1 MIMIRNSK
9 IIATLGDAT
18 DKVLRKIVE
27 GAADAV
33 LIDSYYGNNEQN
45 VERIEKVKTLREEVG
60 RDLAIIYDVDH
71 IYAKNKYK
79 LIRIDDENVDFACAN
94 DVDFVACPFVGN
106 LEEITKVKEL
116 IKSHGKNIGI
126 IVKIDCKDGYDNLD
140 GILEIADAIMINR
153 DELGV
158 DISYED
164 LPGIQ
169 KEIVRR
175 ANEAAKVVI
184 LTTQMLYSMVYNP
197 RPTRAEVSDVANAIF
212 DGVDA
217 VMLTEETAIG
227 DYPCEALETVDRII
241 RTVEKNNAVDAER
254 FEVEG
259 YKMSISHAV
268 SMTTKHLLEAVDVK
282 SIVTYTKSGTTARFI
297 VRYRPNVPVLAV
309 LPDRES
315 ARKLVITRG
324 IVPYIEPKMLSMEE
338 MLSNASSYSKKVGLA
353 EVGDLILI
361 TAGQPDT
368 GRGTVPPTDFVYISK
383 VD

>member
-1 MIMIRNSK
+1 MIRNSK
-9 IIATLGDAT
+9 IIATIGDAT

-33 LIDSYYGNNEQN
+33 LIDSYYGSNEQN
-45 VERIEKVKTLREEVG
+45 VERIEKVKALREEVG

-79 LIRIDDENVDFACAN
+79 LIRIDEENVDFACVN
-94 DVDFVACPFVGN
+94 NVDFVACPFVGN

-140 GILEIADAIMINR
+140 DILGIADAIMINR

-297 VRYRPNVPVLAV
+297 ARYRPNIPVLAV

-315 ARKLVITRG
+315 ARKLIITRG

-338 MLSNASSYSKKVGLA
+338 MLSNASAYSKEVGLA
-353 EVGDLILI
+353 EVGDSILI

-368 GRGTVPPTDFVYISK
+368 GKGTVPPTDFVYISK

>member
-1 MIMIRNSK
+1 MIRNSK
-9 IIATLGDAT
+9 IIATIGDAT

-33 LIDSYYGNNEQN
+33 LIDSYYGSNEQN
-45 VERIEKVKTLREEVG
+45 VERIEKVKALREEVG

-79 LIRIDDENVDFACAN
+79 LIRIDEENVDFACLN

-116 IKSHGKNIGI
+116 IKSYGKNIGI

-140 GILEIADAIMINR
+140 DILEISDAIMINR

-175 ANEAAKVVI
+175 ANEATKVVI

-241 RTVEKNNAVDAER
+241 RTVEKNNAVGAER

-297 VRYRPNVPVLAV
+297 ARYRPNVPVLAV

-338 MLSNASSYSKKVGLA
+338 MLSNASLYSKKVGLA
-353 EVGDLILI
+353 EVGDSILI

-368 GRGTVPPTDFVYISK
+368 GKGTVPPTDFVYISK

>member
-1 MIMIRNSK
+1 MIRNSK
-9 IIATLGDAT
+9 IIATIGDAT

-45 VERIEKVKTLREEVG
+45 VERIEKVKALREEAG

-79 LIRIDDENVDFACAN
+79 LIRIDEENVDFACVN

-116 IKSHGKNIGI
+116 IKLHGKNIGI
-126 IVKIDCKDGYDNLD
+126 IVKIDCKDGYENLD
-140 GILEIADAIMINR
+140 DILEIADAIMINR

-158 DISYED
+158 DISYEN

-254 FEVEG
+254 FEVDG

-282 SIVTYTKSGTTARFI
+282 NIVTYTKSGTTVRFI
-297 VRYRPNVPVLAV
+297 ARYRPNIPVLAV

-315 ARKLVITRG
+315 ARKLIITRG

-338 MLSNASSYSKKVGLA
+338 MLSNASAYSKEVGLA
-353 EVGDLILI
+353 EVGDSILI

-368 GRGTVPPTDFVYISK
+368 GKGTVPPTDFVYISK

>member
-1 MIMIRNSK
+1 MIRNSK
-9 IIATLGDAT
+9 IIATIGDAT

-27 GAADAV
+27 DAADAV
-33 LIDSYYGNNEQN
+33 LIDSYYGSNEQN
-45 VERIEKVKTLREEVG
+45 VERIEKVKALREEAG

-79 LIRIDDENVDFACAN
+79 LIRIDEENVDFACLN

-106 LEEITKVKEL
+106 LEEITKVKEF

-140 GILEIADAIMINR
+140 DILEIADAIMINR

-297 VRYRPNVPVLAV
+297 ARYRPNVPVLAV

-324 IVPYIEPKMLSMEE
+324 IVPYIEPKMLSTEE
-338 MLSNASSYSKKVGLA
+338 MLSNASLYSKKVGLA
-353 EVGDLILI
+353 EVGDSILI

-368 GRGTVPPTDFVYISK
+368 GKGTVPPTDFVYISK

>member
-1 MIMIRNSK
+1 MIRNSK
-9 IIATLGDAT
+9 IIATIGDAT

-33 LIDSYYGNNEQN
+33 LIDSYYGSNEQN
-45 VERIEKVKTLREEVG
+45 VERIEKVKALREEVG

-79 LIRIDDENVDFACAN
+79 LIRIDEENVDFACAN

-116 IKSHGKNIGI
+116 VKSHGKNIGI

-140 GILEIADAIMINR
+140 DILGIADAIMINR

-297 VRYRPNVPVLAV
+297 ARYRPNIPVLAV

-315 ARKLVITRG
+315 ARKLIITRG

-338 MLSNASSYSKKVGLA
+338 MLSNASAYSKEVGLA
-353 EVGDLILI
+353 EVGDSILI

-368 GRGTVPPTDFVYISK
+368 GKGTVPPTDFVYISK

>member
-1 MIMIRNSK
+1 MIRNSK
-9 IIATLGDAT
+9 IIATIGDAT

-33 LIDSYYGNNEQN
+33 LIDSYYGSNEQN
-45 VERIEKVKTLREEVG
+45 VERIEKVKALREEVG

-79 LIRIDDENVDFACAN
+79 LIRIDEENVDFACVN

-116 IKSHGKNIGI
+116 IKSHKKNIGI

-140 GILEIADAIMINR
+140 DILEIADAIMINR

-297 VRYRPNVPVLAV
+297 ARYRPNVPVLAV

-315 ARKLVITRG
+315 ARKLIITRG

-338 MLSNASSYSKKVGLA
+338 MLSNASAYSKEVGLA
-353 EVGDLILI
+353 EVGDSILI

-368 GRGTVPPTDFVYISK
+368 GKGTVPPTDFVYISK

>member
-1 MIMIRNSK
+1 MIRNSK
-9 IIATLGDAT
+9 IIATIGDAT

-33 LIDSYYGNNEQN
+33 LIDSYYGSNEQN
-45 VERIEKVKTLREEVG
+45 VERIEKVKAQREEVG

-79 LIRIDDENVDFACAN
+79 LIRIDEENVDFACVN

-116 IKSHGKNIGI
+116 IKLHGKNIGI

-227 DYPCEALETVDRII
+227 DYPCEALETLDRII

-297 VRYRPNVPVLAV
+297 ARYRPNVPVLAV

-338 MLSNASSYSKKVGLA
+338 MLSNASSYSKKVELA

-368 GRGTVPPTDFVYISK
+368 GKGTVPPTDFVYVSK

>member
-1 MIMIRNSK
+1 MIRNSK
-9 IIATLGDAT
+9 IIATIGDAT

-45 VERIEKVKTLREEVG
+45 VERIEKVKSLREEVG

-79 LIRIDDENVDFACAN
+79 LIKIDEENVDFACAN

-106 LEEITKVKEL
+106 LEEITKVKEI

-227 DYPCEALETVDRII
+227 DYPCEALETLDRII

-297 VRYRPNVPVLAV
+297 ARYRPNVPVLAV

-338 MLSNASSYSKKVGLA
+338 MLSNASSYSKKVELA

-368 GRGTVPPTDFVYISK
+368 GKGTVPPTDFVYVSK

>member
-18 DKVLRKIVE
+18 DKLLRKIVG

-45 VERIEKVKTLREEVG
+45 VERIEKVKSLREEVG

-79 LIRIDDENVDFACAN
+79 LIRIDEENVNFACVN

-106 LEEITKVKEL
+106 LEEIRKVKEL
-116 IKSHGKNIGI
+116 IKAHGKNIGI

-212 DGVDA
+212 DGADA
-217 VMLTEETAIG
+217 IMLTEETAIG

-297 VRYRPNVPVLAV
+297 ARYRPNVPVLAV

-368 GRGTVPPTDFVYISK
+368 GKGTVPPTDFVYVSK

>member
-1 MIMIRNSK
+1 MIRNSK
-9 IIATLGDAT
+9 IIATIGDAT

-33 LIDSYYGNNEQN
+33 LIDSYYGSNEQN
-45 VERIEKVKTLREEVG
+45 VERIEKVKALREEVG

-79 LIRIDDENVDFACAN
+79 LIRIDEENVDFACLN

-106 LEEITKVKEL
+106 LEEITKVKEF

-140 GILEIADAIMINR
+140 DILEIADAIMINR
-153 DELGV
+153 DELGI

-217 VMLTEETAIG
+217 IMLTEETAIG

-241 RTVEKNNAVDAER
+241 RTVEKNNAVDAQR

-297 VRYRPNVPVLAV
+297 ARYRPNVPVLAV

-338 MLSNASSYSKKVGLA
+338 MLSNASLYSKKVGLA
-353 EVGDLILI
+353 EVGDSILI

-368 GRGTVPPTDFVYISK
+368 GKGTVPPTDFVYISK

>member
-1 MIMIRNSK
+1 MIRNSK
-9 IIATLGDAT
+9 IIATIGDAT

-33 LIDSYYGNNEQN
+33 LIDSYYGSNEQN
-45 VERIEKVKTLREEVG
+45 VERIEKVKALREEVG

-79 LIRIDDENVDFACAN
+79 LIRIDEENVDFACAN

-116 IKSHGKNIGI
+116 VKSHGKNIGI

-140 GILEIADAIMINR
+140 DILEISDAIMINR

-297 VRYRPNVPVLAV
+297 ARYRPNVPVLAV

-338 MLSNASSYSKKVGLA
+338 MLSNASAYSKEVGLA
-353 EVGDLILI
+353 EVGDSILI

-368 GRGTVPPTDFVYISK
+368 GKGIVPPTDFVYISK

>member
-1 MIMIRNSK
+1 MIRNSK
-9 IIATLGDAT
+9 IIATIGDAT

-33 LIDSYYGNNEQN
+33 LIDSYYGSNEQN
-45 VERIEKVKTLREEVG
+45 VERIEKVKALREEVG

-79 LIRIDDENVDFACAN
+79 LIRIDEENVDFACVN
-94 DVDFVACPFVGN
+94 NVDFVACPFVGN

-140 GILEIADAIMINR
+140 DILEIADAIMINR

-254 FEVEG
+254 FEVAE

-297 VRYRPNVPVLAV
+297 ARYRPNIPVLAV

-315 ARKLVITRG
+315 ARKLIITRG
-324 IVPYIEPKMLSMEE
+324 IVPYIEPRMLSMEE
-338 MLSNASSYSKKVGLA
+338 MLSNASAYSKEVGLA
-353 EVGDLILI
+353 EVGDSILI

-368 GRGTVPPTDFVYISK
+368 GKGTVPPTDFVYISK

>member
-1 MIMIRNSK
+1 MIRNSK
-9 IIATLGDAT
+9 IIATIGDAT

-33 LIDSYYGNNEQN
+33 LIDSYYGSNEQN
-45 VERIEKVKTLREEVG
+45 VERIEKVKALREEVG

-79 LIRIDDENVDFACAN
+79 LIRIDEENVDFACVN

-140 GILEIADAIMINR
+140 DILEIADAIMINR

-184 LTTQMLYSMVYNP
+184 LTTQMLYSMIYNP

-297 VRYRPNVPVLAV
+297 ARYRPNVPVLAV

-338 MLSNASSYSKKVGLA
+338 MLSNASAYSKEVGLA
-353 EVGDLILI
+353 EVGDSILI

-368 GRGTVPPTDFVYISK
+368 GKGIVPPTDFVYISK

>member
-1 MIMIRNSK
+1 MIRNSK
-9 IIATLGDAT
+9 IIATIGDAT

-33 LIDSYYGNNEQN
+33 LIDSYYGSNEQN
-45 VERIEKVKTLREEVG
+45 VERIEKVKAQREEVG

-79 LIRIDDENVDFACAN
+79 LIRIDEENVDFACVN

-116 IKSHGKNIGI
+116 IKLHGKNIGI
-126 IVKIDCKDGYDNLD
+126 IVKIDCKDSYENLD
-140 GILEIADAIMINR
+140 DILEIADAIMINR

-297 VRYRPNVPVLAV
+297 ARYRPNVPVLAV

>member
-1 MIMIRNSK
+1 MIRNSK
-9 IIATLGDAT
+9 IIATIGDAT

-45 VERIEKVKTLREEVG
+45 IERIEEVKSLREEVG

-79 LIRIDDENVDFACAN
+79 LIKIDGENVDFACAN

-106 LEEITKVKEL
+106 LEEITKVKEI

-140 GILEIADAIMINR
+140 DILEIADAIMINR

-297 VRYRPNVPVLAV
+297 ARYRPNVPVLAV

-338 MLSNASSYSKKVGLA
+338 MLSNASSYSKKVELA

-368 GRGTVPPTDFVYISK
+368 GKGTVPPTDFVYVSK

>member
-1 MIMIRNSK
+1 MIRNSK
-9 IIATLGDAT
+9 IIATIGDAT

-33 LIDSYYGNNEQN
+33 LIDSYYGSNEQN
-45 VERIEKVKTLREEVG
+45 VERIEKVKALREEVG

-79 LIRIDDENVDFACAN
+79 LIRIDEENVDFACVN

-116 IKSHGKNIGI
+116 IKLHGKNIGI
-126 IVKIDCKDGYDNLD
+126 IVKIDCKDGYENLD
-140 GILEIADAIMINR
+140 DILEIADAIMINR

-254 FEVEG
+254 FEVDG

-297 VRYRPNVPVLAV
+297 ARYRPNIPVLAV

-315 ARKLVITRG
+315 ARKLIITRG

-338 MLSNASSYSKKVGLA
+338 MLSNASAYSKEVGLA
-353 EVGDLILI
+353 EVGDSILI

-368 GRGTVPPTDFVYISK
+368 GKGTVPPTDFVYISK

>member
-1 MIMIRNSK
+1 MIRNSK

-45 VERIEKVKTLREEVG
+45 VERIEKVKALREEAG

-116 IKSHGKNIGI
+116 VKSHGKNIGI

-140 GILEIADAIMINR
+140 DILEISDAIMINR

-297 VRYRPNVPVLAV
+297 ARYRPNVPVLAV

-338 MLSNASSYSKKVGLA
+338 MLSNASSYSKKVELA

-368 GRGTVPPTDFVYISK
+368 GKGTVPPTDFVYVSK

>member
-1 MIMIRNSK
+1 MIRNSK

-45 VERIEKVKTLREEVG
+45 VERIEKVKALREEAG

-116 IKSHGKNIGI
+116 VKSHGKNIGI

-140 GILEIADAIMINR
+140 DILEIADAIMINR

-175 ANEAAKVVI
+175 ANEVAKVVI

-297 VRYRPNVPVLAV
+297 ARYRPNVPVLAV

-338 MLSNASSYSKKVGLA
+338 MLSNASAYSKEVGLA
-353 EVGDLILI
+353 EVGDSILI

-368 GRGTVPPTDFVYISK
+368 GKGIVPPTDFVYISK

>member
-1 MIMIRNSK
+1 MIRNSK
-9 IIATLGDAT
+9 IIATIGDAT

-33 LIDSYYGNNEQN
+33 LIDSYYGSSEQN
-45 VERIEKVKTLREEVG
+45 VERIEKVKALREEVG

-79 LIRIDDENVDFACAN
+79 LIRIDEENVDFACAN

-116 IKSHGKNIGI
+116 VKSHGKNIGI

-140 GILEIADAIMINR
+140 EILAVADAIMINR

-241 RTVEKNNAVDAER
+241 RTVEKNNAVDVER

-297 VRYRPNVPVLAV
+297 ARYRPNVPVLAV

-324 IVPYIEPKMLSMEE
+324 IVPYIEPKILSMEE
-338 MLSNASSYSKKVGLA
+338 MLSNASAYSKKVGLV

-368 GRGTVPPTDFVYISK
+368 GKGTVPPTDFVYIK
-383 VD
+383 

>member
-1 MIMIRNSK
+1 MIRNSK
-9 IIATLGDAT
+9 IIATIGDAT

-45 VERIEKVKTLREEVG
+45 IERIEKVKSLREEVG

-79 LIRIDDENVDFACAN
+79 LIKIDEENVDFACAN

-106 LEEITKVKEL
+106 LEEITKVKEI

-217 VMLTEETAIG
+217 IMLTEETAIG

-297 VRYRPNVPVLAV
+297 ARYRPNVPVLAV

-338 MLSNASSYSKKVGLA
+338 MLSNASSYSKKVELA

-368 GRGTVPPTDFVYISK
+368 GKGTVPPTDFVYVSK

>member
-1 MIMIRNSK
+1 MIRNSK
-9 IIATLGDAT
+9 IIATIGDAT

-45 VERIEKVKTLREEVG
+45 IERIEKVKSLREEVG

-79 LIRIDDENVDFACAN
+79 LIKIDEENVDFACAN

-106 LEEITKVKEL
+106 LEEITKVKEI

-217 VMLTEETAIG
+217 IMLTEETAIG

-297 VRYRPNVPVLAV
+297 ARYRPNVPVLAV

-324 IVPYIEPKMLSMEE
+324 IVSYIEPKMLSMEE

-368 GRGTVPPTDFVYISK
+368 GKGTVPPTDFVYVSK

>member
-1 MIMIRNSK
+1 MIRNSK
-9 IIATLGDAT
+9 IIATIGDAT

-33 LIDSYYGNNEQN
+33 LIDSYYGSNEQN
-45 VERIEKVKTLREEVG
+45 VERIEKVKVLREEVG

-79 LIRIDDENVDFACAN
+79 LIRIDEENVDFACVN

-140 GILEIADAIMINR
+140 DILEIADAIMINR

-297 VRYRPNVPVLAV
+297 ARYRPNVPVLAV

-338 MLSNASSYSKKVGLA
+338 MLSNASAYSKEVGLA
-353 EVGDLILI
+353 EVGDSILI

-368 GRGTVPPTDFVYISK
+368 GKGTVPPTDFVYISK

>member
-1 MIMIRNSK
+1 MIRNSK
-9 IIATLGDAT
+9 IIATIGDAT
-18 DKVLRKIVE
+18 DKILRKIVE

-33 LIDSYYGNNEQN
+33 LIDSYYGSSEQN
-45 VERIEKVKTLREEVG
+45 VERIEKVKALREEAG

-79 LIRIDDENVDFACAN
+79 LIRIDEENVDFACAN

-116 IKSHGKNIGI
+116 VKSHGKNIGI

-140 GILEIADAIMINR
+140 DILEIADAIMINR

-297 VRYRPNVPVLAV
+297 ARYRPNVPVLAV

-338 MLSNASSYSKKVGLA
+338 MLSNASAYSKEVGLA
-353 EVGDLILI
+353 EVGDSILI

-368 GRGTVPPTDFVYISK
+368 GKGTVPPTDFVYISK

>member
-1 MIMIRNSK
+1 MIRNSK
-9 IIATLGDAT
+9 IIATIGDAT

-45 VERIEKVKTLREEVG
+45 VERIEKVKSLREEVG

-79 LIRIDDENVDFACAN
+79 LIKIDEENVDFACAN

-106 LEEITKVKEL
+106 LEEITKVKEI
-116 IKSHGKNIGI
+116 IKSHGKNIGN

-227 DYPCEALETVDRII
+227 DYPCEALETLDRII

-297 VRYRPNVPVLAV
+297 ARYRPNVPVLAV

-324 IVPYIEPKMLSMEE
+324 IVPYIEPKMLSMED
-338 MLSNASSYSKKVGLA
+338 MLSNASSYSKKVELA

-368 GRGTVPPTDFVYISK
+368 GKGTVPPTDFVYVSK

>member
-1 MIMIRNSK
+1 MIRNSK
-9 IIATLGDAT
+9 IIATIGDAT

-33 LIDSYYGNNEQN
+33 LIDSYYGSSEQN
-45 VERIEKVKTLREEVG
+45 VERIEKVKALREEVG

-79 LIRIDDENVDFACAN
+79 LIRIDEENVDFACAN

-116 IKSHGKNIGI
+116 VKSHGKNIGI

-140 GILEIADAIMINR
+140 DILEIADAIMINR

-268 SMTTKHLLEAVDVK
+268 SITTKHLLEAVDVK

-297 VRYRPNVPVLAV
+297 ARYRPNVPVLAV

-324 IVPYIEPKMLSMEE
+324 IVPYIEPKILSMEE
-338 MLSNASSYSKKVGLA
+338 MLSNASAYSKKVGLV

-368 GRGTVPPTDFVYISK
+368 GKGTVPPTDFVYISK

>member
-1 MIMIRNSK
+1 MIRNSK

-45 VERIEKVKTLREEVG
+45 VERIEKVKALREEAG

-79 LIRIDDENVDFACAN
+79 LIRIDEENVDFACAN
-94 DVDFVACPFVGN
+94 EVDFVACPFVGN

-116 IKSHGKNIGI
+116 VKSHGKNIGI

-140 GILEIADAIMINR
+140 DILEIADAIMINR

-297 VRYRPNVPVLAV
+297 ARYRPNVPVLAV

-338 MLSNASSYSKKVGLA
+338 MLSNASVYSKEVGLA
-353 EVGDLILI
+353 EVGDSILI

-368 GRGTVPPTDFVYISK
+368 GKGTVPPTDFVYISK

>member
-1 MIMIRNSK
+1 MIRNSK
-9 IIATLGDAT
+9 IIATIGDAT

-33 LIDSYYGNNEQN
+33 LIDSYYGSNEQN
-45 VERIEKVKTLREEVG
+45 VERIERVKTLREEVG

-79 LIRIDDENVDFACAN
+79 LIRIDEENVDFACVN

-140 GILEIADAIMINR
+140 DILEIADAIMINR

-297 VRYRPNVPVLAV
+297 ARYRPNVPVLAV

-338 MLSNASSYSKKVGLA
+338 MLSNASSYSKKVELA

-368 GRGTVPPTDFVYISK
+368 GKGTVPPTDFVYVSK

>member
-1 MIMIRNSK
+1 MIRNSK
-9 IIATLGDAT
+9 IIATIGDAT

-45 VERIEKVKTLREEVG
+45 VERIEKVKALREEAG

-79 LIRIDDENVDFACAN
+79 LIRIDEENVDFACAN

-116 IKSHGKNIGI
+116 VKSHGKNIGI

-140 GILEIADAIMINR
+140 DILEIADAIMINR

-297 VRYRPNVPVLAV
+297 ARYRPNVPVLAV

>member
-1 MIMIRNSK
+1 MIRNSK
-9 IIATLGDAT
+9 IIATIGDAT
-18 DKVLRKIVE
+18 DKILRKIVE

-33 LIDSYYGNNEQN
+33 LIDSYYGSSEQN
-45 VERIEKVKTLREEVG
+45 VERIEKVKALREEAG

-79 LIRIDDENVDFACAN
+79 LIRIDEENVDFACAN

-116 IKSHGKNIGI
+116 VKSHGKNIGI

-140 GILEIADAIMINR
+140 DILEIADAIMINR

-227 DYPCEALETVDRII
+227 DYPCEALETLDRII

-297 VRYRPNVPVLAV
+297 ARYRPNVPVLAV

-338 MLSNASSYSKKVGLA
+338 MLSNASAYSKEVGLA
-353 EVGDLILI
+353 EVGDSILI

-368 GRGTVPPTDFVYISK
+368 GKGTVPPTDFVYISK

>member
-1 MIMIRNSK
+1 MIRNSK

-45 VERIEKVKTLREEVG
+45 VERIEKVKALREEAG

-116 IKSHGKNIGI
+116 VKSHGKNIGI
-126 IVKIDCKDGYDNLD
+126 IVKTDCKDGYDNLD
-140 GILEIADAIMINR
+140 DILEIADAIMINR

-175 ANEAAKVVI
+175 ANEVAKVVI

-338 MLSNASSYSKKVGLA
+338 MLSNASLYSKKVGLA
-353 EVGDLILI
+353 EVGDSILI

-368 GRGTVPPTDFVYISK
+368 GKGTVPPTDFVYISK

>member
-1 MIMIRNSK
+1 MIRNSK
-9 IIATLGDAT
+9 IIATIGDAT
-18 DKVLRKIVE
+18 DKILRKIVE

-33 LIDSYYGNNEQN
+33 LIDSYYGSNEQN
-45 VERIEKVKTLREEVG
+45 VERIEKVKALREEVG

-79 LIRIDDENVDFACAN
+79 LIRIDEENVDFACVN
-94 DVDFVACPFVGN
+94 DADFVACPFVGN

-140 GILEIADAIMINR
+140 DILEIADAIMINR

-164 LPGIQ
+164 LPGVQ
-169 KEIVRR
+169 KDIVRR

-297 VRYRPNVPVLAV
+297 ARYRPNVPVLAV

-324 IVPYIEPKMLSMEE
+324 IVPYIEPKILSMEE
-338 MLSNASSYSKKVGLA
+338 MLSNASAYSKKVGLV

-368 GRGTVPPTDFVYISK
+368 GKGTVPPTDFVYISK

>member
-1 MIMIRNSK
+1 MIRNSK
-9 IIATLGDAT
+9 IIATIGDAT

-33 LIDSYYGNNEQN
+33 LIDSYYGSSEQN
-45 VERIEKVKTLREEVG
+45 VERIEKVKALREEVG

-79 LIRIDDENVDFACAN
+79 LIRIDEENVDFACAN

-116 IKSHGKNIGI
+116 VKSHGKNIGI

-140 GILEIADAIMINR
+140 DILGIADAIMINR

-254 FEVEG
+254 FEVAE

-297 VRYRPNVPVLAV
+297 ARYRPNIPVLAV

-315 ARKLVITRG
+315 ARKLIITRG

-338 MLSNASSYSKKVGLA
+338 MLSNASAYSKEVGLA
-353 EVGDLILI
+353 EVGDSILI

-368 GRGTVPPTDFVYISK
+368 GKGTVPPTDFVYISK

>member
-1 MIMIRNSK
+1 MIRNSK
-9 IIATLGDAT
+9 IIATIGDAT

-45 VERIEKVKTLREEVG
+45 VERIEKVKALREEAG

-79 LIRIDDENVDFACAN
+79 LIRIDEENVDFACVN

-140 GILEIADAIMINR
+140 DILEIADAIMINR

-297 VRYRPNVPVLAV
+297 ARYRPNVPVLAV

-338 MLSNASSYSKKVGLA
+338 MLSNASSYSKKVELA

-368 GRGTVPPTDFVYISK
+368 GKGTVPPTDFVYVSK

>member
-1 MIMIRNSK
+1 MIRNSK
-9 IIATLGDAT
+9 IIATIGDAT

-33 LIDSYYGNNEQN
+33 LIDSYYGSNEQN
-45 VERIEKVKTLREEVG
+45 VERIEKVKALREEVG

-79 LIRIDDENVDFACAN
+79 LIRIDEENVDFACVN

-140 GILEIADAIMINR
+140 DILEIADAIMINR

-254 FEVEG
+254 FEVAE

-297 VRYRPNVPVLAV
+297 ARYRPNVPVLAV

-338 MLSNASSYSKKVGLA
+338 MLSNASSYSKKAGLA
-353 EVGDLILI
+353 EVGDSILI

-368 GRGTVPPTDFVYISK
+368 GKGTVPPTDFVYISK

>member
-27 GAADAV
+27 GAVDAV

-45 VERIEKVKTLREEVG
+45 VERIEKIKSLREEVG

-71 IYAKNKYK
+71 IYAQNKYK
-79 LIRIDDENVDFACAN
+79 LIRIDEKNVDFACEN
-94 DVDFVACPFVGN
+94 GVDFVACPFVGN
-106 LEEITKVKEL
+106 LEEIAKVKEY

-126 IVKIDCKDGYDNLD
+126 IVKIDCRDGYDNLD
-140 GILEIADAIMINR
+140 EILEIADAIMINR

-217 VMLTEETAIG
+217 IMLTEETAIG

-241 RTVEKNNAVDAER
+241 RTVEKNNAVDAEG
-254 FEVEG
+254 FEVDR
-259 YKMSISHAV
+259 YKMSVSHAV

-282 SIVTYTKSGTTARFI
+282 NIVTYTKSGATARFI
-297 VRYRPNVPVLAV
+297 ARYRPNVPVLAV

-315 ARKLVITRG
+315 ARKLIITRG
-324 IVPYIEPKMLSMEE
+324 IVPFIEPKMLSMEE
-338 MLSNASSYSKKVGLA
+338 MLSNASAYSKEVGLA
-353 EVGDLILI
+353 EVGDSILI

-368 GRGTVPPTDFVYISK
+368 GEGIVPPTDFVYISK

>member
-1 MIMIRNSK
+1 MIRNSK
-9 IIATLGDAT
+9 IIATIGDAT

-33 LIDSYYGNNEQN
+33 LIDSYYGSNEQN
-45 VERIEKVKTLREEVG
+45 VERIEKVKALREEVG

-79 LIRIDDENVDFACAN
+79 LIRIDEENVDFACLN

-106 LEEITKVKEL
+106 LEEITKVKEF

-140 GILEIADAIMINR
+140 DILEISDAIMINR

-241 RTVEKNNAVDAER
+241 RTVEKNSAVDAER

-297 VRYRPNVPVLAV
+297 ARYRPNVPVLAV

-338 MLSNASSYSKKVGLA
+338 MLSNASLYSKKVGLA
-353 EVGDLILI
+353 EVGDSILI

-368 GRGTVPPTDFVYISK
+368 GKGTVPPTDFVYISK

>member
-1 MIMIRNSK
+1 MIRNSK
-9 IIATLGDAT
+9 IIATIGDAT

-45 VERIEKVKTLREEVG
+45 VERIEKVKSLREEVG

-79 LIRIDDENVDFACAN
+79 LIRIDEENVDFACAN

-106 LEEITKVKEL
+106 LEEITKVKEI

-140 GILEIADAIMINR
+140 DILEISDAIMINR

-227 DYPCEALETVDRII
+227 DYPCEALETLDRII

-297 VRYRPNVPVLAV
+297 ARYRPNVPVLAV

-338 MLSNASSYSKKVGLA
+338 MLSNASSYSKKVELA

-368 GRGTVPPTDFVYISK
+368 GKGTVPPTDFVYVSK

>member
-1 MIMIRNSK
+1 M
-9 IIATLGDAT
+9 
-18 DKVLRKIVE
+18 
-27 GAADAV
+27 
-33 LIDSYYGNNEQN
+33 
-45 VERIEKVKTLREEVG
+45 
-60 RDLAIIYDVDH
+60 DH

-140 GILEIADAIMINR
+140 DILEISDAIMINR

-297 VRYRPNVPVLAV
+297 ARYRPNVPVLAV

-338 MLSNASSYSKKVGLA
+338 MLSNASEYSKEVGLA
-353 EVGDLILI
+353 EVGDSILI

-368 GRGTVPPTDFVYISK
+368 GKGTVPPTDFVYISK